1 MDTVSYA
8 KSIFEKCL
16 QILKER
22 EKYNGVL
29 ERTTDIF
36 NEVTNNDMKV
46 DEAYLFLALMKLERL
61 KNEKS
66 IDSFIDM
73 INYFVLYSKTFIENP

>member
-1 MDTVSYA
+1 MDTIIYA
-8 KSIFEKCL
+8 ESVFEKCL
-16 QILKER
+16 QILKEK

-36 NEVTNNDMKV
+36 NKVTDNDIKV

-66 IDSFIDM
+66 SDSLVDM
-73 INYFVLYSKTFIENP
+73 INYLVLYSKTFIKNL

>member
-1 MDTVSYA
+1 MDTIIYA

-16 QILKER
+16 QVLKER
-22 EKYNGVL
+22 EKYNGGL

-36 NEVTNNDMKV
+36 NEVTNSDMKV

-61 KNEKS
+61 SNEKS
-66 IDSFIDM
+66 SDSLIDM
-73 INYFVLYSKTFIENP
+73 INYLVLYSKTFIKNL

>member
-8 KSIFEKCL
+8 ESIFEKCL

-73 INYFVLYSKTFIENP
+73 INYFVLYSKTFIKNF

>member
-8 KSIFEKCL
+8 ESIFEKCL

-73 INYFVLYSKTFIENP
+73 INYFILYSKTFIKNF

>member
-1 MDTVSYA
+1 MDTIIYA
-8 KSIFEKCL
+8 ESVFEKCL

-66 IDSFIDM
+66 TDSLIDM
-73 INYFVLYSKTFIENP
+73 INYLVLYSRAFIKNL

>member
-1 MDTVSYA
+1 MDTIIYA
-8 KSIFEKCL
+8 ESVFEKCL

-36 NEVTNNDMKV
+36 NKVTGNDIKV

-66 IDSFIDM
+66 SDSLVDM
-73 INYFVLYSKTFIENP
+73 INYLVLYSKTFIKNL

>member
-8 KSIFEKCL
+8 ESIFEKCL

-73 INYFVLYSKTFIENP
+73 INYFILYSKTFIKNL

>member
-1 MDTVSYA
+1 MDAIIYA
-8 KSIFEKCL
+8 ESVFEKCL

-66 IDSFIDM
+66 TDSLIDM
-73 INYFVLYSKTFIENP
+73 INYLVLYSRAFIKNL

>member
-1 MDTVSYA
+1 MDTIIYA
-8 KSIFEKCL
+8 ESIFEKCL
-16 QILKER
+16 QVLKER

-61 KNEKS
+61 ENEKS
-66 IDSFIDM
+66 TDSLIDM
-73 INYFVLYSKTFIENP
+73 INYLVLYSKTFIKNL